1 MAGSLEDGLG
11 AGSERK
17 FGSEDVTWV
26 GHLSKIHK
34 ALNLFSST
42 DRGKKI

>member
-1 MAGSLEDGLG
+1 MGLVPVQK
-11 AGSERK
+11 ER
-17 FGSEDVTWV
+17 FGSEDVTWI

-34 ALNLFSST
+34 ALDLFSST